1 ASAVVVERPVE
12 LPPGVARLVVPNG
25 RAAWAWLSAA
35 WYGFPSRQLAVV
47 GVTGTDGKTT
57 TSSLIGA
64 ILAAADRRVGLVTTV
79 AALNADDLSYRHL
92 RALPYDRCLS
102 YTLEGEAELTASD
115 VQLDSH
121 GSRFVARTPLGD
133 LPIEARLL
141 GRFNVANALAAIG
154 AAVGLGA

>member
-1 ASAVVVERPVE
+1 ETTSHALALDKV
-12 LPPGVARLVVPNG
+12 LGID
-25 RAAWAWLSAA
+25 
-35 WYGFPSRQLAVV
+35 YDLAVV
-47 GVTGTDGKTT
+47 TNVTHEHLDFHGSWHAYLDAKARLFRG
-57 TSSLIGA
+57 
-64 ILAAADRRVGLVTTV
+64 LAASARKPGRPKV
-79 AALNADDLSYRHL
+79 AVLNADDLSYRHL

-141 GRFNVANALAAIG
+141 GRFNV
-154 AAVGLGA
+154 